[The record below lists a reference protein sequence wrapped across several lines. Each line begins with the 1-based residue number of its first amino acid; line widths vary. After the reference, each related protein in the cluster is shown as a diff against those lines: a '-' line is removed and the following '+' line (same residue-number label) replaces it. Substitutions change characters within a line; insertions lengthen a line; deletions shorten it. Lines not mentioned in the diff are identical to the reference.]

1 MTQRQGELVRVA
13 VYLTFALVYMAVVV
27 GVAFPE
33 LRQRSE
39 RGVQWVRYY
48 HWLATRLPVPRWLG
62 ALERDDLPDEV
73 AL

>member
-1 MTQRQGELVRVA
+1 MSERKGELIRLA
-13 VYLTFALVYMAVVV
+13 VYITFATVYLAMCVA
-27 GVAFPE
+27 VAFPD

-48 HWLATRLPVPRWLG
+48 HWLATRLPLPGWLG

-73 AL
+73 LS

>member
-1 MTQRQGELVRVA
+1 MSQRQGELIRVA
-13 VYLTFALVYMAVVV
+13 VYLTFAVVYLAVVV
-27 GVAFPE
+27 SVAFPD

-48 HWLATRLPVPRWLG
+48 HWLATRLPVPGWLG

-73 AL
+73 MS